1 MNKEKEIEE
10 MAHCIGTTNFLCAED
25 CDNCIQIRGKCNF
38 IKYAKAL
45 YNAGYRKVEQ
55 GKWIVDFNNPYRRRK
70 VKCSVCGEYS
80 GIGGNRR
87 NQDKSYCPN
96 CGAKIDNLIKGM
108 TEEQK

>member
-10 MAHCIGTTNFLCAED
+10 MKQVLVD
-25 CDNCIQIRGKCNF
+25 
-38 IKYAKAL
+38 YAKAHDLCFSFEAYRRNAETL

-80 GIGGNRR
+80 GIGGNRK
-87 NQDKSYCPN
+87 NQDKSNCHN
-96 CGAKIDNLIKGM
+96 CGAKIDNLIKEM